1 MVTQPVEMNG
11 KKKKRTRTSLE
22 NDENMEDHSIPYEKD
37 GLSLPNNLS
46 KSIHF

>member
-1 MVTQPVEMNG
+1 MVNHPVEMNG
-11 KKKKRTRTSLE
+11 KKKKRKRTSLE

-37 GLSLPNNLS
+37 RLSLPNNLS

>member
-1 MVTQPVEMNG
+1 MVTHPVEMNG
-11 KKKKRTRTSLE
+11 KKKKRTSLE
-22 NDENMEDHSIPYEKD
+22 NDENMEDHSTPYEKD